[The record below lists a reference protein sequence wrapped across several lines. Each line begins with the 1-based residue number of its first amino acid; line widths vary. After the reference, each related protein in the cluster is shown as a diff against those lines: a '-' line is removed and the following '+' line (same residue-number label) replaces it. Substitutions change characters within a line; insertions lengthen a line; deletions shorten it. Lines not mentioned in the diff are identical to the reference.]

1 MVHVN
6 TKVTGLLMSLK
17 TETGNQNRCLT
28 RDIHH
33 KQRERQID
41 IRREGAI
48 PVRVLLGTEQAA
60 RKEERGGSKGY
71 CSRGCLS
78 RRMEIG
84 VSTLLKAENLFLWTW
99 SGCPRYSEDRAA
111 QLRLAIGPIQP

>member
-48 PVRVLLGTEQAA
+48 PVRVLLGKEQAA
-60 RKEERGGSKGY
+60 RKEERGKMKEEGV
-71 CSRGCLS
+71 RATARVVACL
-78 RRMEIG
+78 REW
-84 VSTLLKAENLFLWTW
+84 K
-99 SGCPRYSEDRAA
+99 
-111 QLRLAIGPIQP
+111 

>member
-17 TETGNQNRCLT
+17 TETGNQSRCLT

-48 PVRVLLGTEQAA
+48 PVRVLLGKEQAA
-60 RKEERGGSKGY
+60 RKEERGKMKEEGV
-71 CSRGCLS
+71 RATARVVACLG
-78 RRMEIG
+78 EW
-84 VSTLLKAENLFLWTW
+84 K
-99 SGCPRYSEDRAA
+99 
-111 QLRLAIGPIQP
+111 